1 MFAVP
6 AAQAA
11 EPAIVTP
18 SVQAVSADGTLTV
31 DVTAT
36 GLPDVESTYA
46 ALVPKGG
53 DGTEYAAFA
62 MPFPTVAGG
71 SSTFTLTAKTVA
83 AGDSQALIRGQQY
96 EVLLWKQHSAATP
109 ENVYGRADLVVT
121 EAQWDQLFPPA
132 PVAQDTSVTLSA
144 ASTTLTEGE
153 ATTLSASV
161 SPSDAAGTLTF
172 VNGDAVLGAPIAV
185 SAGQASIETGAL
197 ALGDHTFTAVFTP
210 SDEAL
215 FTGSTSAPATVSVT
229 AAEAPVDPVDP
240 VEPATPKL
248 SVSPNAD
255 LKAAGDTVTVK
266 GEGYNPEQSIY
277 VFLCADTELPTDLF
291 TYAMGCRDGSKQVK
305 PEADGTFELEYAV
318 KQLDGGAT
326 AVFTAANHTGMQDRS
341 FDAKVLLNFAE
352 GATEPEVPVDPE
364 TPKPVQGGL
373 TWGVKKDFVDYI
385 EGPIAKGSVKMMKPA
400 TRKGDQFNF
409 PQIVGGKWDEK
420 TQTGTA
426 NFGGA
431 VTFYGHK
438 GALNVTLAN
447 PQVVVQS
454 KNAAVLKVDYEGK
467 RVSIGNVD
475 LASAKATKAKDGSVT
490 WSNAS
495 VKLHKQGVNVFS
507 YAFDGDKLT
516 TFYSEGDELSKL
528 TFTVGSAS
536 DEKPIVV
543 PPKPPIKKPNPK
555 PLPKPAPPAV
565 SQQNGAAAG
574 SLTWGVSSPFAAYV
588 QGKIAKGGISTQ
600 GVGGGQGGF
609 VFPQAGG
616 GSWNAQTQTGSIQYS
631 GVVLFTGH
639 GGLLSEPIA
648 NPTIT
653 VHNASSATLTAS
665 GRTFGLN
672 LGAASKQVGP
682 NGEVTWSG
690 VPVSGGFTY
699 GSYSLGADP
708 LSFTVGS
715 ASTASYGAQT
725 AGSPQATRAVPE
737 EPPATTGLEVLTDPE
752 KLRPG
757 ATIEIEGS
765 GFEPEEFGIMVVLYS
780 DPIVLDTE
788 ASADKNGV
796 VRWIGK
802 LPEDIE
808 PGMHTLTLQGSISVG
823 SEIEILKPKTKKQ
836 TLEVNRDEQLQAA
849 GAQPL
854 AVAETST
861 EGSNNAWVWI
871 GAVALLVVAAG
882 AVTLVA
888 AQRRKAQQA

>member
-1 MFAVP
+1 LGGGATSLFT
-6 AAQAA
+6 AA
-11 EPAIVTP
+11 
-18 SVQAVSADGTLTV
+18 DH
-31 DVTAT
+31 TAQ
-36 GLPDVESTYA
+36 DDRSQDAKA
-46 ALVPKGG
+46 ALK
-53 DGTEYAAFA
+53 FA
-62 MPFPTVAGG
+62 
-71 SSTFTLTAKTVA
+71 K
-83 AGDSQALIRGQQY
+83 
-96 EVLLWKQHSAATP
+96 
-109 ENVYGRADLVVT
+109 
-121 EAQWDQLFPPA
+121 
-132 PVAQDTSVTLSA
+132 
-144 ASTTLTEGE
+144 ASTG
-153 ATTLSASV
+153 
-161 SPSDAAGTLTF
+161 
-172 VNGDAVLGAPIAV
+172 
-185 SAGQASIETGAL
+185 
-197 ALGDHTFTAVFTP
+197 
-210 SDEAL
+210 
-215 FTGSTSAPATVSVT
+215 
-229 AAEAPVDPVDP
+229 
-240 VEPATPKL
+240 PKL
-248 SVSPNAD
+248 SVSPNLD
-255 LKAAGDTVTVK
+255 LDPSGDTVTVK
-266 GEGYNPEQSIY
+266 GEGYNPEQGIY

-291 TYAMGCRDGSKQVK
+291 THALGCTDGAATVGNAPWSKNKFTADGS
-305 PEADGTFELEYAV
+305 FEFEMNV
-318 KQLDGGAT
+318 KQLGGGAT
-326 AVFTAANHTGMQDRS
+326 SLFTAADHTAQDDRS
-341 FDAKVLLNFAE
+341 QDAKATLKFAD
-352 GATEPEVPVDPE
+352 GSTEPEVPVGPE
-364 TPKPVQGGL
+364 IPKPVQGGL

-385 EGPIAKGSVKMMKPA
+385 EGPIAKGSVKMIKPA

-409 PQIVGGKWDEK
+409 PQVAGGKWDEK
-420 TQTGTA
+420 SLTGTA
-426 NFGGA
+426 SYGGA

-454 KNAAVLKVDYEGK
+454 KNAAVLKADYEGK
-467 RVSIGNVD
+467 RVAIGNVD

-490 WSNAS
+490 WSNAP
-495 VKLHKQGVNVFS
+495 VKLHKEGVNVFS
-507 YAFDGDKLT
+507 HAFDGEKPT
-516 TFYSEGDELSKL
+516 TFYDEGEELSKL

-543 PPKPPIKKPNPK
+543 PPKPSIKKPTPK

-616 GSWNAQTQTGSIQYS
+616 GSWNPQTQTGSIQYS

-737 EPPATTGLEVLTDPE
+737 EPPATTGLEVLTDAK

-808 PGMHTLTLQGSISVG
+808 PGKHTLTLQGSISVG
-823 SEIEILKPKTKKQ
+823 TEIEILKPESKKQ
-836 TLEVNRDEQLQAA
+836 TLEVKRDEQVQAA
-849 GAQPL
+849 EAQPL
-854 AVAETST
+854 AVAETNA
-861 EGSNNAWVWI
+861 EGPNNAWVWI